1 MEQVFQIERI
11 KQMRTKNEETILNI
25 IEYIN
30 EKFFTVREIPSVQ
43 EIADYI
49 GIAKSSASRYL
60 SLMESRGLVKR
71 GDAYYSIQTLKIQKA
86 MKNVQQLPIVG
97 DIDCGTPILAEQNIE
112 SYLTISGDFLG
123 TGNFFVLMAKGNSM
137 INVGIEDGDYV
148 VIRQQPSADE
158 GQIIVAMTE
167 DGECTLKRYY
177 KDRRR
182 KKIRLHPENDE
193 MEDMY
198 YDNIEIQGVAVK
210 VIKNLENV

>member
-97 DIDCGTPILAEQNIE
+97 DIACGTPILAEQNIE

>member
-97 DIDCGTPILAEQNIE
+97 DIACGTPILAEQNIE

-123 TGNFFVLMAKGNSM
+123 TGKFFVLMAKGNSM